1 MKFYNKNG
9 KLFDNRAVCEASNVK
24 ASIMN
29 FVNKIKKQDKYNS
42 DNVVDK
48 MKEIDNLNDDAE
60 KELKSVFD
68 KRIFELPKDII
79 KQPLKIAIET
89 VDDYN
94 VNVKDEET
102 GEVFETINKY
112 DIDETSSDDES
123 SELKEDHNENIKSIL
138 GDKFVESTDSDTAY
152 HIDTDGTILDKN
164 RSKVTIESNGD
175 ELIMKDSNGNVI
187 DKAPIDERLKIKHDE
202 I

>member
-175 ELIMKDSNGNVI
+175 ELIMKDSYGNVI